1 MPARDGTGPSGL
13 GSMTG
18 RGMGYCAGYNITGYA
33 NPMPGRRLWGR
44 RGFGFGFGRGFG
56 RGYGYGRYLAP
67 YPYYGTPYRPSY
79 SSTQDEKAIL
89 AEQAREIENELKAIK
104 ERISELER
112 QPQNEE
118 K

>member
-13 GSMTG
+13 GPMTG
-18 RGMGYCAGYNITGYA
+18 RGMGYCVGYNAPGYA
-33 NPMPGRRLWGR
+33 NPMPGRGYRG

-56 RGYGYGRYLAP
+56 RGYGYGRYFAS
-67 YPYYGTPYRPSY
+67 YPYYGTPYSPPY
-79 SSTQDEKAIL
+79 SSTQDEKVIL
-89 AEQAREIENELKAIK
+89 TEQAREIENELKLIK

>member
-1 MPARDGTGPSGL
+1 MPAGDKTGPTGA
-13 GSMTG
+13 GPMTG
-18 RGMGYCAGYNITGYA
+18 RGMGYCTGYYAPGYA

-44 RGFGFGFGRGFG
+44 GGFGFGFGRGFG

-67 YPYYGTPYRPSY
+67 YPYETPYRPPY

-104 ERISELER
+104 ERISELEG

>member
-13 GSMTG
+13 GPMTG
-18 RGMGYCAGYNITGYA
+18 RGLGYCTGYYAPGYA
-33 NPMPGRRLWGR
+33 NPIPGRGYW
-44 RGFGFGFGRGFG
+44 GRGFG
-56 RGYGYGRYLAP
+56 RGYGYGIYLAP
-67 YPYYGTPYRPSY
+67 YPYETPYRPPY

-89 AEQAREIENELKAIK
+89 TEQAREIENELKAIK
-104 ERISELER
+104 ERISELEG

>member
-1 MPARDGTGPSGL
+1 MPARDGTGPLGL

-18 RGMGYCAGYNITGYA
+18 RGMGYCAGYNIPGYA
-33 NPMPGRRLWGR
+33 NPMPGRGYWGH
-44 RGFGFGFGRGFG
+44 GFG
-56 RGYGYGRYLAP
+56 RGYRYGRYLAP
-67 YPYYGTPYRPSY
+67 YPYYETSYRPPY

-89 AEQAREIENELKAIK
+89 TEQAKEIENELKAVK